1 MYIGCDKSIVPGY
14 AMSMSLVSEILVDR
28 VSAHVLPLI
37 RTLTV
42 APHKNAAAFS
52 AFLLVSFKLT
62 VNGRVHYF
70 KQFML
75 TI

>member
-1 MYIGCDKSIVPGY
+1 M
-14 AMSMSLVSEILVDR
+14 SEILVDR
-28 VSAHVLPLI
+28 MSAHVFRLI

-62 VNGRVHYF
+62 VNGSVHYF
-70 KQFML
+70 KRFVL